1 MPQLETGSTSS
12 LSTHTAWFLVG
23 RTKSSEPI
31 RHIPIHVFPFTIG
44 RRSPATLQIS
54 NLKISSKHCEIVE
67 VGDELCVR
75 DLGSTN
81 GTFINGNKID
91 APTTLSD
98 NHLIQVGEV
107 VFRVMRQ
114 DTQREEVTAGKDVID
129 EALALVQFDRLM
141 KENSVIPHYQP
152 IVKLHDRSVIGYEVL
167 GRSRILGLETAPKM
181 FDAASRLNLET
192 ELSRMLRWKGVEM
205 SSAFPSPTHLFVN
218 MHATELLSNVCESIA
233 RLRELNGKHG
243 LTLEIHEAAV
253 TDVKDIHDL
262 QTALREMN
270 VSVAYD
276 AFGSG
281 QNRLMEL
288 SDCPPDFLKFDM
300 SLVRNIDAASKEK
313 QQMVSSLVQ
322 LAKSLGITTIALG
335 IETQGEADCC
345 SALEFELGQG
355 FLFGRP
361 AAVHKQLAEI
371 S

>member
-1 MPQLETGSTSS
+1 MQQLETGSRLSS
-12 LSTHTAWFLVG
+12 TKQTAWFLVG
-23 RTKSSEPI
+23 RTESSEPI
-31 RHIPIHVFPFTIG
+31 RHIPIHAFPFTIG
-44 RRSPATLQIS
+44 RRAPASLQIP
-54 NLKISSKHCEIVE
+54 NLKVSSKHCEIVE
-67 VGDELCVR
+67 DEGQLFVR

-91 APTTLSD
+91 SPTTLSD

-114 DTQREEVTAGKDVID
+114 DTQRDEVTAGKDVID

-152 IVKLHDRSVIGYEVL
+152 IVTLQDKNVIGYEVL

-192 ELSRMLRWKGVEM
+192 ELSRMLRWKGIEM
-205 SSAFPSPTHLFVN
+205 SSAFPNPTHLFVN

-233 RLRELNGKHG
+233 RLRELNGKQK

-253 TDVKDIHDL
+253 SDVKEIHEL
-262 QTALREMN
+262 QTALRKIN

-281 QNRLMEL
+281 QNRLVEL
-288 SDCPPDFLKFDM
+288 SDCPPDYLKFDM
-300 SLVRNIDAASKEK
+300 SLVRNIDTATKEK

-322 LAKSLGITTIALG
+322 LAKSLDITTIALG

-345 SALEFELGQG
+345 KALEFEMGQG
-355 FLFGRP
+355 FFYGRP
-361 AAVHKQLAEI
+361 TAIHKQLADI
-371 S
+371 H